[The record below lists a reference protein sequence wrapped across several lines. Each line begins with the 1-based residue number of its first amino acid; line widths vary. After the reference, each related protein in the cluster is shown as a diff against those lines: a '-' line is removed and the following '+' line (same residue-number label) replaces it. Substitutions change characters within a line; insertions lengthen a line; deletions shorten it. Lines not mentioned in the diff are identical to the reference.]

1 MKSRNLFVLSALA
14 MLALTSCGGQ
24 QSSSTVN
31 PTTDE
36 QPDTTIQPT
45 TEKSSDDRTESID
58 SSDMPT
64 LDPTTEES
72 SKDETTEEE
81 STKEESSEETSEETS
96 EEESSA
102 EESSSIV
109 EISAN
114 DARSLNNRLGE
125 LGDLYTFTVTQAT
138 PERGTFKYTGSN
150 FENLYYV
157 IDDVVALVRL
167 EDHNLYQA
175 EFNAQ
180 TSEWEFSY
188 DFGYTE
194 TFEESYYRSIENLNE
209 EEFVYDADN
218 DTILLN
224 DAEQMMYVIAGCEL
238 DYALE
243 DLSAIEAFAVDATV
257 KNQLTFTALDANN
270 KEICEI
276 LFEADEYAGS
286 ASLEDWL
293 DTNPE
298 QKGSVVS
305 YEEMALAL
313 SGDNMYADYEYYI
326 FESYGAKVFSEN
338 AMVEDYG
345 NIFDDGSTKDII
357 ELFQLGFLNITE
369 EGKVLDKGC
378 YSWEWDN
385 GFDVNELNFVS
396 PLEGLV
402 YAEEDADE
410 SHALVEAVSE
420 STYQDYA
427 WNPTLD
433 YVGFAAEVEETYGR
447 DVIYPI
453 NGAYVIDN
461 STSFTSGYGFANY
474 IAACFLHFYLG
485 FGNYAMWKLV
495 DRVEITPFIG
505 EDGQLHVD
513 LWMCVD
519 VSPVYPQYA
528 GIEFWIE
535 ADIYDFNSQF
545 NQIAIAE
552 DFIAN
557 LPDYE
562 EPTSEESS
570 IIESSEESSVIP
582 GSSEESS
589 SVAVE
594 PTKASVSIEQYAA
607 DNEWDNGTQYKE
619 VAIDENIIADAL
631 PGSASNTGKYYT
643 KNNSWRFYQNEKAQL
658 NIGAAE
664 GYEILSVKI
673 TYDADK
679 GGVLLLNDNQIASG
693 AEVENINDSSITFGV
708 DNTGSATNGNI
719 QITKIEVTYVAK

>member
-81 STKEESSEETSEETS
+81 STKEESSEEESSEETS

-114 DARSLNNRLGE
+114 DARSLSNRLGE

-167 EDHNLYQA
+167 KDKNLYQA

-224 DAEQMMYVIAGCEL
+224 DAEQMMYVIAGCGL

-338 AMVEDYG
+338 AMLEDYG

-385 GFDVNELNFVS
+385 GFDVNNLNFVS

-420 STYQDYA
+420 STYQDYV

-513 LWMCVD
+513 LWMCLD
-519 VSPVYPQYA
+519 ISPVYPQYA

-545 NQIAIAE
+545 NQIAIC
-552 DFIAN
+552 
-557 LPDYE
+557 
-562 EPTSEESS
+562 
-570 IIESSEESSVIP
+570 
-582 GSSEESS
+582 
-589 SVAVE
+589 
-594 PTKASVSIEQYAA
+594 
-607 DNEWDNGTQYKE
+607 
-619 VAIDENIIADAL
+619 
-631 PGSASNTGKYYT
+631 
-643 KNNSWRFYQNEKAQL
+643 
-658 NIGAAE
+658 
-664 GYEILSVKI
+664 
-673 TYDADK
+673 
-679 GGVLLLNDNQIASG
+679 
-693 AEVENINDSSITFGV
+693 
-708 DNTGSATNGNI
+708 
-719 QITKIEVTYVAK
+719 